1 MKLIVSIIHSD
12 DAGDLVTAL
21 GQAGFQS
28 TIISTTGG
36 FLREGN
42 ATVLIGVADEKLED
56 VLEIIHQ
63 NCHARPRYINPLPP
77 IVEPGELHLPQ
88 PVEVQ
93 VGGAIVFVINV
104 ERFERY

>member
-1 MKLIVSIIHSD
+1 MKLVVSVVHRD

-21 GQAGFQS
+21 TRSGHQS
-28 TIISTTGG
+28 TVISTTGG

-42 ATVLIGVADEKLED
+42 ATVLIGAPDDKVDE
-56 VLEIIHQ
+56 VLRIIRQ
-63 NCHARPRYINPLPP
+63 NCHARTQYINPLPP

-93 VGGAIVFVINV
+93 VGGAIVFVLNV
-104 ERFERY
+104 DRFERY